1 MSRSKTLPN
10 LRKFSPNWDV
20 GVVNGHHHE
29 QSLYKDPSTK
39 TRKNKP
45 TFLPMYCRQAGAWG
59 TVGMKRMIEKN
70 WQKGCK
76 RKQIVKMH
84 PNAIHQCSSFT
95 VLCDGMHSKN
105 ACLLSILTDSVGV
118 QSLRRCRE
126 SDLTLKHAK
135 ILAWPALWPFP
146 LNHLTIDN
154 KNAIWLKNGNTI
166 WAEEW
171 HAKSARSLVLSLS
184 VANNCIFNFWVLNEF
199 GAGFMVSEP
208 PRQTGEEATE
218 ICYRKKPRKVW

>member
-1 MSRSKTLPN
+1 
-10 LRKFSPNWDV
+10 
-20 GVVNGHHHE
+20 
-29 QSLYKDPSTK
+29 
-39 TRKNKP
+39 
-45 TFLPMYCRQAGAWG
+45 
-59 TVGMKRMIEKN
+59 
-70 WQKGCK
+70 
-76 RKQIVKMH
+76 MH

-118 QSLRRCRE
+118 QSLCRCRE

-135 ILAWPALWPFP
+135 ILAWPALWSFP
-146 LNHLTIDN
+146 RNHLTIDN

-184 VANNCIFNFWVLNEF
+184 VLLITAYFWVLNEF

-208 PRQTGEEATE
+208 PHQTGEEATE
-218 ICYRKKPRKVW
+218 ICYRKSRGKCDSIPKHPDLPLCALHTVKGSILNGPQPKSVFTTAAFLFIVAIGRVKPRPGKRSWIMPK